1 MSSSRLALKL
11 GYINKTHTHTQSG
24 AENSLFQFC
33 LTIAEPFPPIY
44 LEEMKNDKILVVWH
58 DVSKLIMR
66 VHKPKVAY
74 ILVLQ

>member
-33 LTIAEPFPPIY
+33 LTIAEAFPPIY
-44 LEEMKNDKILVVWH
+44 LEEMKNDKILVV
-58 DVSKLIMR
+58 
-66 VHKPKVAY
+66 
-74 ILVLQ
+74 